1 MKYRRLST
9 EELEEL
15 KDEFIK
21 YLAVNT
27 VTADDWKKIQVDDK
41 ERGEDLI
48 DTFSDMVME
57 KALKNIKYLEHRSET
72 NLMLFKCEEEQ
83 MILTGINLTKEIGV
97 DLNDPKSVEI
107 LVSTGSVE
115 DGVLSHFSS
124 TKAYSKA
131 REEEIFELTNT
142 GCLVVSEEYYTNLT
156 KVLV

>member
-1 MKYRRLST
+1 MKYRRLNK

-15 KDEFIK
+15 KEEFIN

-27 VTADDWKKIQVDDK
+27 VTADDWKIIQK
-41 ERGEDLI
+41 ENQERGEDLI

-57 KALKNIKYLEHRSET
+57 KALKNIKFLEHRSET
-72 NLMLFKCEEEQ
+72 NLMLFKCDDDE

-97 DLNDPKSVEI
+97 DFNDPKSVEI
-107 LVSTGSVE
+107 LISTGSVE
-115 DGVLSHFSS
+115 DGVLTHFSS
-124 TKAYSKA
+124 TKRYSKA

-142 GCLVVSEEYYTNLT
+142 GCLVVTEEYYNNLT